1 MTVSVD
7 HTQILVDVNSN
18 YYDEYTAKELFLKMD
33 KKSEDVC
40 NILYKYKKYDLG
52 LLRNYIREFS
62 LKKKDDDF
70 KQLILEQSH
79 EMLSQSLIEM
89 TTYKESED

>member
-1 MTVSVD
+1 MSVSVD
-7 HTQILVDVNSN
+7 HTQILVDVNST
-18 YYDEYTAKELFLKMD
+18 YYDEDTAKDLFLKMD

-62 LKKKDDDF
+62 LKKK
-70 KQLILEQSH
+70 
-79 EMLSQSLIEM
+79 
-89 TTYKESED
+89 ED